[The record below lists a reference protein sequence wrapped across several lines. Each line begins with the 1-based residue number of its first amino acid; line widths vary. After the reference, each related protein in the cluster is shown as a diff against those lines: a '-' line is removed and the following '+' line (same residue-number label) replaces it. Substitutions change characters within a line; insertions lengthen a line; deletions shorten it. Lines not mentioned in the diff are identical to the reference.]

1 MDEPVLDEYLA
12 MENPYYGFFTTIGSG
27 YWYKYTDKCPA
38 SVTDLYYGELLKY
51 LDNYLNI
58 NGPKEYME
66 KVLEKRMLE
75 IIKET
80 NDKMIKRK

>member
-1 MDEPVLDEYLA
+1 MDEPVLDEFLL

-27 YWYKYTDKCPA
+27 YWYKYVDKCPA
-38 SVTDLYYGELLKY
+38 SVTDLYYGKLLKY

-66 KVLEKRMLE
+66 KVIRKRMLE
-75 IIKET
+75 IVKET